1 MTFTGLHINVTYI
14 DLAILVLVFLSLL
27 SFIHTRLKINKKIE
41 EIEKKIT
48 SFKKYQDDIF
58 ESLNAKYASIK
69 EVLVGKVIK
78 LTLKLNELSKGLDSV
93 LKTKESILLEVEN
106 KIKPLKV
113 SLGETKEALR
123 KIVQAR
129 EKDMKKLEN
138 DLSDFY
144 KEIEKMKND
153 LRERTIDLEL

>member
-1 MTFTGLHINVTYI
+1 M
-14 DLAILVLVFLSLL
+14 
-27 SFIHTRLKINKKIE
+27 
-41 EIEKKIT
+41 
-48 SFKKYQDDIF
+48 
-58 ESLNAKYASIK
+58 
-69 EVLVGKVIK
+69 
-78 LTLKLNELSKGLDSV
+78 
-93 LKTKESILLEVEN
+93 EVEN

-123 KIVQAR
+123 KIIQAQ

-144 KEIEKMKND
+144 KEIEKMKNA